1 MPGGSFLVLVAVA
14 PIDSTPASCSFSSTG
29 KIRLIEVIFG
39 ENSRANSA
47 VLTFDLSST
56 APCIPI
62 DY

>member
-14 PIDSTPASCSFSSTG
+14 PIDSTPASCSFRSGS

-39 ENSRANSA
+39 ENSVANSA
-47 VLTFDLSST
+47 ALTFDLYST

-62 DY
+62 